1 MLNLPNVI
9 TIVCNQNG
17 TYTVRQCYD
26 NCTAYTLIRDNT
38 PPDIISAIL
47 HMIMKIDKP
56 VVEGMN
62 YAESTSGSHGES

>member
-1 MLNLPNVI
+1 MIKLPTVI
-9 TIVCNQNG
+9 SIIRNEDG
-17 TYTVRQCYD
+17 SYTVQQCYD
-26 NCTAYTLIRDNT
+26 NCDTFTLLRINT

-62 YAESTSGSHGES
+62 YAESTSGSHSKC